1 MLYYVPVD
9 QEPPDLYVLGFQEL
23 DLTTK
28 AFLNIN
34 SERETEWTEGVA
46 ANLHPGA
53 KYVLVKSV
61 RLVGMM
67 LLLYTRQ
74 ELQHH
79 LTNISVDTVGTGIMG
94 KLGESCHPS
103 LTLQ

>member
-1 MLYYVPVD
+1 MVILYYVPVD

-28 AFLNIN
+28 AFLYSN

-67 LLLYTRQ
+67 LLVFSRE
-74 ELQHH
+74 ELCNQMY
-79 LTNISVDTVGTGIMG
+79 NVKAGSVGTGRE
-94 KLGESCHPS
+94 GEIGEV
-103 LTLQ
+103 